1 MSDNRYRYSS
11 APMQNI
17 KRPPRR
23 SNTPQPPRKVGD
35 YQDEAIPQR
44 NFAVLQIMLTIALPL
59 LFIVALLVRNTT
71 VYTIFAAASAACL
84 VLMWLMNAFVPNAR
98 MTLSFIHIAM
108 ILVALFAIWMG
119 APQAPAPAAAT
130 QAAAG
135 AAGAQGGDLASIFS
149 KDSSASMVSMTVQ
162 EEQNQPAATN
172 HPGSASMAQQRLE
185 QFMAAWINVD
195 YKGMVELSTPS
206 WVSQQKDPEQAM
218 FFIKGIRTPVKFSF
232 NGISGSD
239 ADNTRTIDMVA
250 TIDKNNGQAAQ
261 DYQMQVLMMRV
272 NDLWYVDPT
281 SLASQQLIQSASST
295 AVPVVTVAPMV
306 TAAPSLQLYYN
317 PAGGML
323 YHVNGE
329 CPSIAKEYLP
339 LTGFLFSQVNDA
351 EFSKL
356 DPCSTC
362 HAPSRQ

>member
-11 APMQNI
+11 APLQNI
-17 KRPPRR
+17 KRPPKR

-44 NFAVLQIMLTIALPL
+44 SFAILQVMLPIALPL

-71 VYTIFAAASAACL
+71 VYTIFAAVSAACL

-119 APQAPAPAAAT
+119 APPAPTPENT
-130 QAAAG
+130 QAQVG
-135 AAGAQGGDLASIFS
+135 VPGAQGGDLASIFS
-149 KDSSASMVSMTVQ
+149 KDSSASMVSMLVQ
-162 EEQNQPAATN
+162 EEQDQPAASAQ
-172 HPGSASMAQQRLE
+172 PGSASLAQQRLE

-195 YKGMVELSTPS
+195 YKGMVELSAPS

-272 NDLWYVDPT
+272 NEQWYVDPT
-281 SLASQQLIQSASST
+281 SLSSQQLIQSASST

-306 TAAPSLQLYYN
+306 TSAPSLQLYYN

-329 CPSIAKEYLP
+329 CTSVAKEYLP